1 MEGERRDVAGPGAG
15 GSGAGGSGAG
25 GSGAAGADLAVT
37 AALSIPA
44 SELRWRFSRSSGPGG
59 QHVNTS
65 DSRVQLSWSVAGSAA
80 VDDDQ
85 RTILLARLERR
96 LVDGAIT
103 VTASEQ
109 RSQLRNRETAA
120 RKLAELVA
128 TALAPE
134 GPRRRA
140 TKATRG
146 AHRRRLAAKQQ
157 RSATK
162 QQRRRPPAE

>member
-1 MEGERRDVAGPGAG
+1 MRADGADDG
-15 GSGAGGSGAG
+15 GSHVVGT
-25 GSGAAGADLAVT
+25 DLRVT
-37 AALSIPA
+37 TTLSIPA

-65 DSRVQLSWSVAGSAA
+65 DSRVQLSWSVADSAA
-80 VDDDQ
+80 LSDDE
-85 RTILLARLERR
+85 RSRLLTSLGRQ
-96 LVDGAIT
+96 LVEGVIT

-109 RSQLRNRETAA
+109 RSQLRNRERAS
-120 RKLAELVA
+120 RKLGELVA
-128 TALAPE
+128 AGLAPE

-146 AHRRRLAAKQQ
+146 AHRRRLAAKQL

-162 QQRRRPPAE
+162 QQRRRPREE